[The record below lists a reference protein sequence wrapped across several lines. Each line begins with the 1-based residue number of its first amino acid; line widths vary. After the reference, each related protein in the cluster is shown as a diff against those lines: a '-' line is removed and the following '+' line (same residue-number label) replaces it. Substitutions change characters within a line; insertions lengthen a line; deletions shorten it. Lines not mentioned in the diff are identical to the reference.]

1 MKNSTLTKSGITR
14 RLIIYQLIGFG
25 VLMFLIVGDEVFDFP
40 HTVFGAPA
48 TPINRFEAFIEGA
61 YVLVLS
67 AFTAYLSMRLLTR
80 VKYLEGFL
88 PICAH
93 CKKIRVDDAWTP
105 LEEFISTHS
114 AAELSHGLCPE
125 CSEKHYGDYL
135 RGVKNTSSTAG

>member
-1 MKNSTLTKSGITR
+1 MMDSTLTKSGITK

-25 VLMFLIVGDEVFDFP
+25 VLMFLIVGDEVLDFP

-48 TPINRFEAFIEGA
+48 TPINRFEAFIEGV

-67 AFTAYLSMRLLTR
+67 AFTAYLSLRLLTR

-105 LEEFISTHS
+105 LEEVISTHS

-125 CSEKHYGDYL
+125 CSEKYYGDYL
-135 RGVKNTSSTAG
+135 RGIKNPPST